1 MPFWRN
7 IYGWCLFLSLST
19 SSLRPSLSGLSLRD
33 VLIQPE
39 RRTSIEPDVRSRTMG
54 VADTT
59 GEQPFDR
66 AQELKRFEESKL
78 GVKGLVD
85 SGLTSLPP
93 LFIHPPETRSDLKPA
108 RPTPGSI
115 PTIDLSGC
123 DSARRPSVVEE
134 VGRAARELG
143 FFQVVNHG
151 VPAEVLDST
160 IAAVKAFH
168 EQPMEA
174 KARIYRRD
182 METGVSF
189 FSNVDLFHSKAASW
203 RDTLQIRLGPKLAD
217 VEEIPEVCRNE
228 VLEWNQQV
236 QRLGGLLLGL
246 LSEGLGLSPGK
257 LQELTCLEMRVMV
270 GHYYPYCPQ
279 PDLTVGLT
287 SHTDPGV
294 ITLLLQD
301 QVGGLQVKHGD
312 EWVDVAPVPG
322 ALVVNIGDILQIMS
336 NDEYKSVD
344 HRVLANPSQEPRVS
358 IAVFCNPSNRE
369 KEFGPFPELVSSDKP
384 PAFREFTFKEYMR
397 RFFTKELDGKSLINF
412 FRA

>member
-1 MPFWRN
+1 
-7 IYGWCLFLSLST
+7 
-19 SSLRPSLSGLSLRD
+19 
-33 VLIQPE
+33 
-39 RRTSIEPDVRSRTMG
+39 MG
-54 VADTT
+54 VT
-59 GEQPFDR
+59 GTGQEAVER
-66 AQELKRFEESKL
+66 AQELRRFEESKI

-93 LFIHPPETRSDLKPA
+93 LFVHPPQTLSGLGPA
-108 RPTPGSI
+108 RPGPDPI

-123 DSARRPSVVEE
+123 GSGRRHSVVED

-151 VPAEVLDST
+151 VPAEAMGRT
-160 IAAVKAFH
+160 IAAVRAFH
-168 EQPMEA
+168 EQPVEA
-174 KARIYRRD
+174 KARIYRRQT
-182 METGVSF
+182 ETGVSF
-189 FSNVDLFHSKAASW
+189 FSNIDLFVSKAASW

-228 VLEWNQQV
+228 VIEWNQQV
-236 QRLGGLLLGL
+236 QRLGGLLMEL

-257 LQELTCLEMRVMV
+257 LQELTCLETRVMV

-294 ITLLLQD
+294 ITVLLQD
-301 QVGGLQVKHGD
+301 QVGGLQVKRGD
-312 EWVDVAPVPG
+312 EWVDVTPVPG

-344 HRVLANPSQEPRVS
+344 HRVLANPSREPRVS
-358 IAVFCNPSNRE
+358 IAVFCNPSDRE
-369 KEFGPFPELVSSDKP
+369 NQFGPFPELISSDKP
-384 PAFREFTFKEYMR
+384 AAFRQFTFSEYLT
-397 RFFTKELDGKSLINF
+397 RFFTKELDGKSLINY

>member
-1 MPFWRN
+1 
-7 IYGWCLFLSLST
+7 
-19 SSLRPSLSGLSLRD
+19 
-33 VLIQPE
+33 
-39 RRTSIEPDVRSRTMG
+39 
-54 VADTT
+54 
-59 GEQPFDR
+59 
-66 AQELKRFEESKL
+66 
-78 GVKGLVD
+78 
-85 SGLTSLPP
+85 
-93 LFIHPPETRSDLKPA
+93 
-108 RPTPGSI
+108 
-115 PTIDLSGC
+115 
-123 DSARRPSVVEE
+123 
-134 VGRAARELG
+134 
-143 FFQVVNHG
+143 
-151 VPAEVLDST
+151 
-160 IAAVKAFH
+160 
-168 EQPMEA
+168 
-174 KARIYRRD
+174 
-182 METGVSF
+182 
-189 FSNVDLFHSKAASW
+189 
-203 RDTLQIRLGPKLAD
+203 
-217 VEEIPEVCRNE
+217 
-228 VLEWNQQV
+228 
-236 QRLGGLLLGL
+236 
-246 LSEGLGLSPGK
+246 
-257 LQELTCLEMRVMV
+257 MRVMV

-369 KEFGPFPELVSSDKP
+369 KDFGPFPELVSSDKP

>member
-1 MPFWRN
+1 
-7 IYGWCLFLSLST
+7 
-19 SSLRPSLSGLSLRD
+19 
-33 VLIQPE
+33 
-39 RRTSIEPDVRSRTMG
+39 MG
-54 VADTT
+54 VTDTT
-59 GEQPFDR
+59 QQAFNR
-66 AQELKRFEESKL
+66 AQELKQFEESKL

-93 LFIHPPETRSDLKPA
+93 LFIHPPETLSTLKPT
-108 RPTPGSI
+108 RPRPDSI
-115 PTIDLSGC
+115 PTIDLSCC
-123 DSARRPSVVEE
+123 DSFRRPSVIAE

-143 FFQVVNHG
+143 FFQVVNHS
-151 VPAEVLDST
+151 VPTELLDCM

-174 KARIYRRD
+174 KARIYRRE

-203 RDTLQIRLGPKLAD
+203 RDMLQIMLRPKLAD
-217 VEEIPEVCRNE
+217 MEEIPEVCKNE

-236 QRLGGLLLGL
+236 QWLGSLLLGL
-246 LSEGLGLSPGK
+246 LSEGLGLSAGK
-257 LQELTCLEMRVMV
+257 LQELTCLEKRVIV
-270 GHYYPYCPQ
+270 GHYYPYCLH

-287 SHTDPGV
+287 SQTDPGV

-301 QVGGLQVKHGD
+301 QIGGSQVKHGD

-344 HRVLANPSQEPRVS
+344 HRVLANPSREPRVS
-358 IAVFCNPSNRE
+358 IAVFCNPSNH
-369 KEFGPFPELVSSDKP
+369 KNEFGPFPELVSSDKP
-384 PAFREFTFKEYMR
+384 AAFRQFTLSEYMR
-397 RFFTKELDGKSLINF
+397 RFFTKELDGKSLINY

>member
-1 MPFWRN
+1 M
-7 IYGWCLFLSLST
+7 GVTST
-19 SSLRPSLSGLSLRD
+19 S
-33 VLIQPE
+33 QPA
-39 RRTSIEPDVRSRTMG
+39 V
-54 VADTT
+54 
-59 GEQPFDR
+59 DR
-66 AQELKRFEESKL
+66 AQQLKQFEESKL

-93 LFIHPPETRSDLKPA
+93 LFVHPPETISGLKPA
-108 RPTPGSI
+108 RPGPGSKPDSI
-115 PTIDLSGC
+115 PTIDLTGC
-123 DSARRPSVVEE
+123 DSDHRPSVIGE
-134 VGRAARELG
+134 VARAARELG

-151 VPAEVLDST
+151 VPVEVLDGT

-174 KARIYRRD
+174 KARIYRRQT
-182 METGVSF
+182 ETGVSF

-203 RDTLQIRLGPKLAD
+203 RDTLQIRLGPKIAD
-217 VEEIPEVCRNE
+217 VEEIPEVCRHE

-236 QRLGGLLLGL
+236 QRLGGLLMGL

-257 LQELTCLEMRVMV
+257 LQELTCLETRVMV

-279 PDLTVGLT
+279 PDQTVGLT

-301 QVGGLQVKHGD
+301 QVGGLQVKRGD
-312 EWVDVAPVPG
+312 EWVDVLPIPG

-344 HRVLANPSQEPRVS
+344 HRVLANPSREPRVS

-369 KEFGPFPELVSSDKP
+369 NQFGPFPELVSTDKP
-384 PAFREFTFKEYMR
+384 AVFRKFTFNEYMGK
-397 RFFTKELDGKSLINF
+397 FFSKELDGKSLINF